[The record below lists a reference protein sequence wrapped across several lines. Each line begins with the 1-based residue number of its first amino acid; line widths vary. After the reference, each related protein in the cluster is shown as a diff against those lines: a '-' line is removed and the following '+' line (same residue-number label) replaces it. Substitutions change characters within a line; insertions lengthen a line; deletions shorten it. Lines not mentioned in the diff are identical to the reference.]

1 MALTRYRDPFDID
14 TMFGRRFSDIVD
26 DLFNDAVTV
35 RNNGFTPSIDVSE
48 SDDSYEV
55 QVQLPGMNKEDI
67 TVNLEDR
74 VLSISGE
81 RKFKDEQKEK
91 RYHKVETR
99 YGSFRRSF
107 QLPENIDSDSV
118 KASYQDGVLTIT
130 IDKSSEKVEK
140 RIDIS

>member
-1 MALTRYRDPFDID
+1 MAITRYRDPFEMDSI
-14 TMFGRRFSDIVD
+14 FGRRFSDIVD

-35 RNNGFTPSIDVSE
+35 RNNWFTPSIDVSE
-48 SDDSYEV
+48 TDKNYEV
-55 QVQLPGMNKEDI
+55 QVQLPGMNKDDI

-91 RYHKVETR
+91 TYHKVETR

-107 QLPENIDSDSV
+107 QLPDNIDPESV
-118 KASYQDGVLTIT
+118 NASYQDGVLTIT

-140 RIDIS
+140 RIEIS